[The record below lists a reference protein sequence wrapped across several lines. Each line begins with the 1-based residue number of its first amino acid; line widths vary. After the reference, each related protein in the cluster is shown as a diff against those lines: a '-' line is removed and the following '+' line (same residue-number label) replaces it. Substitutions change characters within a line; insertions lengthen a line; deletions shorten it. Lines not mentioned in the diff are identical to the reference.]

1 MVLPKSYNKMKPRNN
16 LLLLLVFFL
25 NSCLFLDL
33 LGPES
38 RHQII
43 KIINNSEIEIAFY
56 PYTILPIGG
65 LYPDTLLPKAD
76 IGRYCSKIEP
86 KHQWGWS
93 PDLTDKQMRE
103 QFGEADTLIFFVFSV
118 ETLNKYTWEEI
129 REGYKILKRYDL
141 SIQNLDSLNWTITY
155 P

>member
-1 MVLPKSYNKMKPRNN
+1 MKPRNN

-56 PYTILPIGG
+56 PYSFLPIGG
-65 LYPDTLLPKAD
+65 CYPDTLLPKAN
-76 IGRYCSKIEP
+76 IGRYCSRIEP
-86 KHQWGWS
+86 KQDKGWS
-93 PDLTDKQMRE
+93 PDLTAKDIRE
-103 QFGEADTLIFFVFSV
+103 SYREDTLIFFVFSV
-118 ETLNKYTWEEI
+118 DTLNKYSWEQI

-141 SIQNLDSLNWTITY
+141 SIDDLDSLNWTITY